1 VRSHPAALVRRI
13 AVLASLVAA
22 LIVAAPASA
31 LAVHS
36 ASCGWSTSGAQFYSP
51 TYNEFPMYVG
61 HVVLGGHY
69 YRQFAD
75 YNGAPWYSYTFL
87 HYSVVYCG

>member
-1 VRSHPAALVRRI
+1 MRRMIIALTAALT
-13 AVLASLVAA
+13 LALAT
-22 LIVAAPASA
+22 AAPAF
-31 LAVHS
+31 AVHS

-51 TYNEFPMYVG
+51 AYNEFPMYVG
-61 HVVLGGHY
+61 HVVIGGHY